1 MEVSN
6 EYRSANADSA
16 RIAVLLNGGK
26 FNLAPWIVGHFPTHL
41 TYLEPFFGAGSTL
54 FFKPPCTIETVND
67 LDGRVVNFFRVLR
80 NDADELIR
88 HIKLTPWAREEYLLS
103 LQQSDD
109 PFEDARLFFM
119 MCWMSMNGSTGTS
132 PGSWRHRCDDQ
143 CQSPAVETLR
153 VDHLYIIAE
162 RLRLVQIECRD
173 ALEVIPVYDRP
184 EGLIYADPPY
194 VLSTRGGRYK
204 FDVTDEFQTKLAAL
218 LRECQ
223 SYVVVSGYP
232 SEMYDKLYEGWTR
245 VDKEDV
251 QVNAGEKRTECLWLS
266 PRTVDAL
273 SIPKQASLF

>member
-1 MEVSN
+1 MKVDP
-6 EYRSANADSA
+6 NAPSRPA
-16 RIAVLLNGGK
+16 LRYFGGK
-26 FNLAPWIVGHFPTHL
+26 HNLAPWIVEHFPEHK
-41 TYLEPFFGAGSTL
+41 TYLEPFFGGGSVL
-54 FFKPPCTIETVND
+54 FHKPPCTIETVND

-88 HIKLTPWAREEYLLS
+88 HIKLTPWAREEFILS
-103 LQQSDD
+103 LQKTDD

-119 MCWMSMNGSTGTS
+119 SCWMSMNGSTYVTQ
-132 PGSWRHRCDDQ
+132 GSWRHRCDDQ
-143 CQSPAVETLR
+143 CKSPAVETLR

-173 ALEVIPVYDRP
+173 ALEAIPVYDRP

-218 LRECQ
+218 LRGCQ

>member
-1 MEVSN
+1 
-6 EYRSANADSA
+6 
-16 RIAVLLNGGK
+16 
-26 FNLAPWIVGHFPTHL
+26 
-41 TYLEPFFGAGSTL
+41 
-54 FFKPPCTIETVND
+54 
-67 LDGRVVNFFRVLR
+67 
-80 NDADELIR
+80 
-88 HIKLTPWAREEYLLS
+88 
-103 LQQSDD
+103 
-109 PFEDARLFFM
+109 
-119 MCWMSMNGSTGTS
+119 MNGSTYVTQ
-132 PGSWRHRCDDQ
+132 GSWRHRCDDQ

-204 FDVTDEFQTKLAAL
+204 FDVTDEFQEKLAAL